1 MALSP
6 EAQGASVAVDALGDD
21 EKRVIIAQVLEA
33 NPEWIPQDAQAK
45 NRLWMTLLIGLF
57 STAILSI
64 VAAVVLILNGVDSSP
79 ALIVVGVVVAG
90 TIGLFSRSPV

>member
-1 MALSP
+1 M
-6 EAQGASVAVDALGDD
+6 
-21 EKRVIIAQVLEA
+21 KFIA
-33 NPEWIPQDAQAK
+33 
-45 NRLWMTLLIGLF
+45 GLATG
-57 STAILSI
+57 SLI